1 MKRPGAQTL
10 GNLEPH
16 QHHAPNTPHTAQVV
30 SRGALGLLRSAAA
43 AIADAGA
50 DHTGGDPNDPA
61 EQEIR
66 ALARFGHESG
76 LMLDAGAVQSLF
88 ANPDD
93 FLGRG
98 MEHTVAVLRGEGL
111 VVKDYDT
118 QLYNEV
124 TGEVFYKPAELVFDY
139 LTDHLLANHFFGDDI
154 QLKGL
159 YEDQGSLHVVISQ
172 PFVHGRH
179 PSWQELVE
187 RLESQGLEHESPG
200 TPKARFWIDAGNA
213 GRVLV
218 TDVHE
223 DNVIISRSGVAHPID
238 VHFKF
243 GSRAARL
250 AALEALGLLKK
261 QPKQS

>member
-1 MKRPGAQTL
+1 
-10 GNLEPH
+10 LEPH
-16 QHHAPNTPHTAQVV
+16 QHHAPNTPHTAQIVF
-30 SRGALGLLRSAAA
+30 GGPLGLLRSAAA
-43 AIADAGA
+43 AIADAGS
-50 DHTGGDPNDPA
+50 DHAGGDSNDPA

-66 ALARFGHESG
+66 ALSRFGHESG
-76 LMLDAGAVQSLF
+76 LMLAAPAIQSLF

-93 FLGRG
+93 FLGQG
-98 MEHTVAVLRGEGL
+98 MEHTVVVLRGEGL
-111 VVKDYDT
+111 VLKDYDT
-118 QLYNEV
+118 QLFNEV

-200 TPKARFWIDAGNA
+200 TPKARFWIDAGDA

-223 DNVIISRSGVAHPID
+223 DNVIFSNSDAAHPID
-238 VHFKF
+238 VHFAF
-243 GSRAARL
+243 GSRAARCR
-250 AALEALGLLKK
+250 ALDALGLLK
-261 QPKQS
+261 